1 MLNTTNITVHRR
13 KCHHPQNSWTLCFH
27 RRGVMNLKA
36 YIDNHKKQSIL
47 VDVKWFK
54 GYLVK

>member
-1 MLNTTNITVHRR
+1 
-13 KCHHPQNSWTLCFH
+13 
-27 RRGVMNLKA
+27 MNLKA

-54 GYLVK
+54 GYLVKWYDREGQWDRWGTVTKVIMDKFSEE